1 MILKDLIELVS
12 KERRRQER
20 VKTAQKFAVGMGIL
34 TAGVATGIIF
44 APKSGKATRA
54 DLKNIAA
61 NILENIKDTV
71 QMKAETVK
79 DCAAN
84 AAQEAGNGIKDVK
97 GKTEGVKK
105 HLKDGHHERQ
115 DS

>member
-12 KERRRQER
+12 KERRRQESI
-20 VKTAQKFAVGMGIL
+20 KTAQKFAVGMGIL

-44 APKSGKATRA
+44 APKSGKATRE

-61 NILENIKDTV
+61 TVVENIKDTV
-71 QMKAETVK
+71 QMKAEAVK
-79 DCAAN
+79 DCAAH
-84 AAQEAGNGIKDVK
+84 AAHEAGNVTKDVQE
-97 GKTEGVKK
+97 KTEGVKK
-105 HLKDGHHERQ
+105 NIKDGHHERQ